1 MVLSTLESS
10 KDPNFGYD
18 AKSFEYKDLK
28 EAGIIDPTMVVTQA
42 VKNAV
47 SAANMIIL
55 SDTAMV
61 NLERTP
67 PYTPPSP
74 DYVQ

>member
-1 MVLSTLESS
+1 
-10 KDPNFGYD
+10 
-18 AKSFEYKDLK
+18 
-28 EAGIIDPTMVVTQA
+28 MVVTQA

-61 NLERTP
+61 NVDRTP